1 MGIEQPNMVVEP
13 TEWAREPMRM
23 VKQVA
28 TLIFPI
34 RSHQITIA
42 WIFWRWFWIFS
53 NLSAPENSQQTHPVA
68 GTGKWTETA
77 LL

>member
-42 WIFWRWFWIFS
+42 
-53 NLSAPENSQQTHPVA
+53 
-68 GTGKWTETA
+68 
-77 LL
+77 